1 MINASTGNIRI
12 MNSIEMLSWSLTFFL
27 LSAPRTDPTIGIPY
41 DPYRRGAVS
50 LRRAR
55 WPDQRRADGLG
66 HAEGRPPR
74 LASTD
79 RLQGLIHCAKRRREV
94 LRFVGGP
101 HVAGGPMPTSTCNCG
116 RHRRS
121 LRAERS
127 NRRSSPGGQFSVRK
141 PRNSTIPSEAVDR
154 LETQMLSLPS
164 TDTAQG

>member
-27 LSAPRTDPTIGIPY
+27 LSAPSTDPTIGIPY

-50 LRRAR
+50 LRRSAACGLA
-55 WPDQRRADGLG
+55 WPCRR
-66 HAEGRPPR
+66 RPPR

-101 HVAGGPMPTSTCNCG
+101 DVAGRADAYVHLQLRPPPT
-116 RHRRS
+116 
-121 LRAERS
+121 
-127 NRRSSPGGQFSVRK
+127 
-141 PRNSTIPSEAVDR
+141 
-154 LETQMLSLPS
+154 
-164 TDTAQG
+164 